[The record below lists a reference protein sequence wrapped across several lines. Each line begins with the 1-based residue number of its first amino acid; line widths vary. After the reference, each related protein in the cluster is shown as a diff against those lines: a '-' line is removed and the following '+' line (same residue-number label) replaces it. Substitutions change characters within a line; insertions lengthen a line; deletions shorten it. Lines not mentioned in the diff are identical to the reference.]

1 MKSKQNAQP
10 TSKSGNS
17 TKPLVSRHFTIADAK
32 AVVDAWGSLE
42 GGRRYSAKDIERWLI
57 NDMKPAI
64 DMLRKK
70 INGH

>member
-1 MKSKQNAQP
+1 MKNKS
-10 TSKSGNS
+10 SKSAQQAALHK
-17 TKPLVSRHFTIADAK
+17 TDVSRRFTIADAK
-32 AVVDAWGSLE
+32 VVVDAWESLE

-70 INGH
+70 INGG

>member
-1 MKSKQNAQP
+1 MNTNVEGQSVSPNDAKHI
-10 TSKSGNS
+10 
-17 TKPLVSRHFTIADAK
+17 VSRRFTIADAK
-32 AVVDAWGSLE
+32 AVVDAWESLE

-70 INGH
+70 INGG